1 VTGALVAAAAAVLL
15 LLLIAVLLADGP
27 RGGAA
32 TTAVEEPT
40 AAEEPTVAAE
50 PTRAAEPTGPAAASP
65 DEAPA
70 PFECVFVP
78 DGEPARPVAPPGPE
92 PGPEPALLLLLR
104 TTVGDID
111 VVLDAE
117 QAPCAA
123 HSLRT
128 LAEAG
133 FYDDTPCHRLVD
145 RGVFILQC
153 GDPTGTGRGGPG
165 YRFAEEALAEVS
177 YARGTVALVN
187 SGPATTGSQFFL
199 VYEDSPLPAQYTP
212 VGTIGEAGLEVLDRV
227 AAAGAGPL
235 TPTGATP
242 PLLPVQVLAA
252 EVTPTE
258 PLPEE

>member
-1 VTGALVAAAAAVLL
+1 VTGALVAAAAGVLL
-15 LLLIAVLLADGP
+15 LLLIAVLFDDGP
-27 RGGAA
+27 RGAE

-40 AAEEPTVAAE
+40 TVTEPTATAE
-50 PTRAAEPTGPAAASP
+50 RGGPAASP
-65 DEAPA
+65 GAAGTPA
-70 PFECVFVP
+70 QCVFVP
-78 DGEPARPVAPPGPE
+78 DGEPARSVAPPGPE
-92 PGPEPALLLLLR
+92 PGPEPALLLHLR
-104 TTVGDID
+104 TTAGDID

-117 QAPCAA
+117 AAPCAA

-133 FYDDTPCHRLVD
+133 FYDGTPCHRLVD
-145 RGVFILQC
+145 LGIFILQC

-165 YRFAEEALAEVS
+165 YRFAEEALEEAS
-177 YARGTVALVN
+177 YPRGTVALVN

-199 VYEDSPLPAQYTP
+199 VYDDSPLPAQYTP
-212 VGTIGEAGLEVLDRV
+212 VGTVGEAGLQVLDAV

-235 TPTGATP
+235 TETGATP

-258 PLPEE
+258 VVPVEQ